1 MTPEQAGPYRAILSA
16 AIDHDRPMKF
26 PCTSLWM
33 SQGISVVVAAAKV
46 RQVFRLAGL
55 DREPLM
61 WHVSGAVMRL
71 IAIEEKCDEQNQ
83 RSTG

>member
-1 MTPEQAGPYRAILSA
+1 M
-16 AIDHDRPMKF
+16 
-26 PCTSLWM
+26 
-33 SQGISVVVAAAKV
+33 
-46 RQVFRLAGL
+46 FRLAGL